1 MKSDFAF
8 GTSRRFI
15 PLFFTQ
21 FAGAFNDNLFKTA
34 VFVLI
39 TFHGLGNNENFP
51 AAQLLNIGMM
61 LFILPYFL
69 FSSLSGEIST
79 RFNKARVARWVKV
92 AEIVIMALAVYGF
105 FQQSVS
111 ILLACLF
118 MMGTQSTLF
127 GPLKYA
133 ILPDYLHEN
142 ELILG
147 NGLIESGTF
156 LAILLGQIL
165 ATATAG
171 NATIVIYIVLIFLAI
186 SGTISAFYMPDVP
199 AKNPHTPIHFN
210 IASSSKN
217 LLRQTFRQPQLRTA
231 IIGISW
237 FWFIGSVYTTQLP
250 TFTELHLGG
259 NQNVFN
265 LLLTLF
271 SIGIGTG
278 SVVCAK
284 ICHGRLNLR
293 WVIYGAI
300 GMAIFGIVL
309 AWLTRHHYQGEIQ
322 TFRQFI
328 AQSRHYPIL
337 LCIIALGFFG
347 GFFSVPLY
355 TWLQKSSSDTFRAQ
369 AVAANNIVNGLFMV
383 CAAIASSI
391 LLLLVNN
398 ISLLYLLT
406 ALGNPLIIYILLKLS
421 PEIWHNTQEK
431 KS

>member
-1 MKSDFAF
+1 MKSDFSF
-8 GTSRRFI
+8 GRTRRFL
-15 PLFFTQ
+15 PLFCTQ
-21 FAGAFNDNLFKTA
+21 FTGAFNDNLFKTA

-39 TFHGLGNNENFP
+39 TFHGLGDNDNFP
-51 AAQLLNIGMM
+51 PAQLLNIGMV

-69 FSSLSGEIST
+69 FSSISGEIST
-79 RFNKARVARWVKV
+79 RFNKAKVARWVKV
-92 AEIVIMALAVYGF
+92 AEIGIMSLAVYGF
-105 FQQSVS
+105 LQESVF
-111 ILLACLF
+111 ILLTCLF

-133 ILPDYLHEN
+133 ILPDYLN
-142 ELILG
+142 DDELILG

-156 LAILLGQIL
+156 LAILFGQIL

-171 NATIVIYIVLIFLAI
+171 YATWFICILVLIIAI
-186 SGTISAFYMPDVP
+186 IGTISAKYMPSVP
-199 AKNPHTPIHFN
+199 AKNPHAPIHIN
-210 IASSSKN
+210 IVSSSKN
-217 LLRQTFRQPQLRTA
+217 LLQTTFRQPQLRTA

-237 FWFIGSVYTTQLP
+237 FWFIGAVYTTQLP

-271 SIGIGTG
+271 SIGIGAG
-278 SVVCAK
+278 SVLCAK
-284 ICHGRLNLR
+284 LCHGRLNLR
-293 WVIYGAI
+293 WVFYGAA
-300 GMAIFGIVL
+300 GMALFGITL
-309 AWLTRHHYQGEIQ
+309 AILTRQHYHGEIQ
-322 TFRQFI
+322 TFTQFI
-328 AQSRHYPIL
+328 AQARHYPIM

-383 CAAIASSI
+383 SAALASAL

-406 ALGNPLIIYILLKLS
+406 ALGNLIIIFTLLKLS
-421 PEIWHNTQEK
+421 PEMWRNQK
-431 KS
+431 KDLT